1 MELVTLLVVCAVAVV
16 VLYVA
21 WRAVDNARHDIV
33 ITHEDLRWRV
43 DLKRMHARVQALPGH
58 HAAGGERNYQLSR
71 RGRGEWEMRLSD
83 STRWTMLDDA
93 GRAMPGASD
102 KQRLEIQE
110 EVEIVLHDPSW
121 RPVPAAV
128 ARKLES
134 ERARPRGTELAR
146 PGSRIV

>member
-1 MELVTLLVVCAVAVV
+1 MELFTLLMVCAVAA
-16 VLYVA
+16 VLVYVA
-21 WRAVDNARHDIV
+21 WRAVDSARHDIV
-33 ITHEDLRWRV
+33 ITHDDLRWRV

-71 RGRGEWEMRLSD
+71 RAHADWEMRLSD

-102 KQRLEIQE
+102 KQRLEIRE
-110 EVEIVLHDPSW
+110 EVEIVLHDTGW
-121 RPVPAAV
+121 HPVPGPV

-146 PGSRIV
+146 SG